1 MSTPD
6 QLDGPTSIAGEPAAQ
21 RPNKPVP
28 ELRPSNDTNEAL
40 QTTTSRSSKIFAMF
54 QVIVLIGALVAS
66 SYAVYT
72 VSKMG
77 ESEQRNGVVSN
88 ELLVRTEGR
97 DADSVC
103 VQGGS
108 LILIGIDVNLNQY
121 LDGDEVTSTTNLCHG
136 AAGLNGAS
144 ITGSSGTPSRIETT
158 DLPVGNSTCMAGGI
172 SITSGMDENRNE
184 MLDEVEINA
193 VDFLCHGVIGLAG
206 ANGLPGSNGAEGNN
220 GAPALVEQRQP
231 LASVCSSGVVI
242 DFGVDNGNG
251 SAVAFDGIMQQ
262 DEVVSSLKICS
273 QPLFFGPID
282 DYNSGMSDGLTDS
295 CDQLIWMPQS
305 TLLLTAGSDG
315 LHGCE
320 LWSSDA
326 TAGESQMLMDLNPN
340 GDASPGRFAG
350 FTLIATGDVE
360 TVIFDADD
368 GVNGRQLWRT
378 DGTINGT
385 QPLIGNVS
393 TAVNSA
399 VKSVVWNEGVV
410 MLNSVDML
418 LWTNGTAVM
427 SVHEH
432 PTLVQTMS
440 TTDHS
445 IINNL
450 SSYHDDCL
458 FVENGWLWFSAK
470 SEAGIEPYAVHTQ
483 GALLAWDLSSGD
495 GDPTAIIDAQG
506 GVVTVAQSDQG
517 RQLVRLNH
525 DGSHLWLTSLVHSG
539 TGNPTD
545 HVGEHLGLHRLGS
558 IIVFDALTSG
568 VDPQVWAH
576 DLEQATTELLSSSIL
591 APGDLAGGLVHQG
604 RLWFDCVAPGIAH
617 EVCST
622 DGTST
627 GTITETDLR
636 AGSASALI
644 RGFVATDE
652 VLFVIASGQV
662 NGSETGS
669 CLWAL
674 SSTEAPSLLYDPW
687 PGFNN
692 NSNAGTYGS
701 LLISEHHVFFIAN
714 DGATGHEWHA
724 FSHGML
730 TNEWLIWS

>member
-282 DYNSGMSDGLTDS
+282 DYTIGVTNGLTDG

-350 FTLIATGDVE
+350 FTLIVTGDVE

-495 GDPTAIIDAQG
+495 GDPTAIIDAKE
-506 GVVTVAQSDQG
+506 ALSP
-517 RQLVRLNH
+517 
-525 DGSHLWLTSLVHSG
+525 SLK
-539 TGNPTD
+539 
-545 HVGEHLGLHRLGS
+545 
-558 IIVFDALTSG
+558 
-568 VDPQVWAH
+568 
-576 DLEQATTELLSSSIL
+576 ATK
-591 APGDLAGGLVHQG
+591 AAN
-604 RLWFDCVAPGIAH
+604 
-617 EVCST
+617 
-622 DGTST
+622 
-627 GTITETDLR
+627 
-636 AGSASALI
+636 
-644 RGFVATDE
+644 
-652 VLFVIASGQV
+652 LFV
-662 NGSETGS
+662 
-669 CLWAL
+669 
-674 SSTEAPSLLYDPW
+674 
-687 PGFNN
+687 
-692 NSNAGTYGS
+692 
-701 LLISEHHVFFIAN
+701 
-714 DGATGHEWHA
+714 
-724 FSHGML
+724 
-730 TNEWLIWS
+730 